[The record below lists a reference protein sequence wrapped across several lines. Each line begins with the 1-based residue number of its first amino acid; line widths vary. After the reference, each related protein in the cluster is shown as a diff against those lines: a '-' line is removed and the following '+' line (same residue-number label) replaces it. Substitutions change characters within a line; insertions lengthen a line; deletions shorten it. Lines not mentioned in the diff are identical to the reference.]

1 MNVCVCVLQ
10 LKLAL
15 NIFKLCIFVLQTTF
29 GANLNVLVY
38 VCMFVLNNAA
48 LKF

>member
-1 MNVCVCVLQ
+1 MYVCVCVLQ

-29 GANLNVLVY
+29 GANLNVLD